1 MAAAT
6 CQILFVKIPVPANR
20 PTTRPV
26 EDPAQR
32 DARWMI
38 GLRYVL
44 PVAIVLGGAIVMA
57 FGSDV
62 DLEGGAG
69 IVSAGLA
76 VFGMNWLYRASI
88 EGDREREEEEAARTY
103 LDVHGHW
110 PDEALTA
117 TARQGH
123 EGSEP
128 RVMLDV
134 GATSKTPDAQVPR
147 GERSR
152 SADHA
157 GTHSAR
163 SHTRSQLTRAAR
175 G

>member
-1 MAAAT
+1 MSGAM
-6 CQILFVKIPVPANR
+6 PANR
-20 PTTRPV
+20 SATRPA
-26 EDPAQR
+26 EPRAQHNDR
-32 DARWMI
+32 RMI

-69 IVSAGLA
+69 IIGAGLA

-88 EGDREREEEEAARTY
+88 EGDRVREEEEAARVY

-110 PDEALTA
+110 PDESA
-117 TARQGH
+117 TARQPH
-123 EGSEP
+123 LGSKA
-128 RVMLDV
+128 RVTLHAA
-134 GATSKTPDAQVPR
+134 ATSKAPDVQVHR
-147 GERSR
+147 GERSGT
-152 SADHA
+152 SDHPPV
-157 GTHSAR
+157 HSPR
-163 SHTRSQLTRAAR
+163 SHAHSRLRRPPR

>member
-1 MAAAT
+1 M
-6 CQILFVKIPVPANR
+6 V
-20 PTTRPV
+20 
-26 EDPAQR
+26 
-32 DARWMI
+32 

-44 PVAIVLGGAIVMA
+44 PVAIVLAGAIVMA

-88 EGDREREEEEAARTY
+88 EGDREREEEEAARIY
-103 LDVHGHW
+103 LDVYGHW
-110 PDEALTA
+110 PDEAVTA

-128 RVMLDV
+128 RVTLRA
-134 GATSKTPDAQVPR
+134 GATSKTPDAQAPR
-147 GERSR
+147 GERSHL
-152 SADHA
+152 ADHPQ
-157 GTHSAR
+157 THSAR
-163 SHTRSQLTRAAR
+163 SHTRSQLRPAAR